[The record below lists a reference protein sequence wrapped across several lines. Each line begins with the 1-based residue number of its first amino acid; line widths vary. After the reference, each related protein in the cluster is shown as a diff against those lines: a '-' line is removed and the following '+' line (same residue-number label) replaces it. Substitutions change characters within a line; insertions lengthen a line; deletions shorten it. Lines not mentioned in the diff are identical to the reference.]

1 MRVDV
6 PGDRTRSCDDSKSPV
21 IRLSSVPDGT
31 ASLKIRIRSV
41 SDWTDIPTSKV
52 LTYRGVDRIE
62 KGALRH
68 FVRCRS
74 DRDASGKGAVVEI
87 RVQARDANG
96 RVIASARDNAYYSS
110 W

>member
-6 PGDRTRSCDDSKSPV
+6 PGDRTRSCFDGKSPV
-21 IRLSSVPDGT
+21 IILSRVPAGT
-31 ASLKIRIRSV
+31 TSLKIRIV
-41 SDWTDIPTSKV
+41 DANDWTDTPTTAV
-52 LTYRGVDRIE
+52 LPYRGVDRIE

-68 FVRCRS
+68 FVRCGHDFRPLNK
-74 DRDASGKGAVVEI
+74 GKTVEV

-96 RVIASARDNAYYSS
+96 RVLATSRDNAYYPA